1 MREILNLRS
10 VALLAT
16 AAKQEVGDDETHT
29 TKQQTPPR
37 QRTPRPT
44 GHPTAA
50 KSRSSSNF
58 ETSSWQQVHRESLA
72 AEPKLHTWRKNQR
85 TKPVP
90 RRRTP
95 VSGLSAQGPFRLK
108 TNMAKQ
114 LPPFSVLSQEAD
126 GKRNKTHKA
135 QALRQAGY
143 AVGTVPLVIANV
155 RGAKPSAINR
165 AATQVCSVF
174 KMFMERS
181 LDATSAQREHPC
193 TEVWCI
199 LARVTHTDS
208 PHLGQTPR
216 H

>member
-1 MREILNLRS
+1 M
-10 VALLAT
+10 
-16 AAKQEVGDDETHT
+16 T
-29 TKQQTPPR
+29 TKLTQPSSRHPQDSALQGPLAIRQLLRAVRLQTSKLR
-37 QRTPRPT
+37 RGSKCTENQ
-44 GHPTAA
+44 
-50 KSRSSSNF
+50 
-58 ETSSWQQVHRESLA
+58 SLA

-90 RRRTP
+90 RRRIS

-114 LPPFSVLSQEAD
+114 LPPSSVLSQEAD

-143 AVGTVPLVIANV
+143 AVGTVPLVMANV
-155 RGAKPSAINR
+155 KGAKPSAINR
-165 AATQVCSVF
+165 AATRVCSVF